1 MRELKTPGGGMN
13 ASQYDQIVDSLYDA
27 ALTPD
32 LWPAILQDLS
42 SAFGVAAVSIVP
54 LDDPLAVV
62 VSDELS
68 GARDEYVKD
77 KWWQVDSMM
86 PMLRQMAS
94 REFAY
99 ASLHYPSNDR
109 AIQDPFYQE
118 FRKPNG
124 IGNAISILGRFAT
137 GEVVATSFH
146 LRSDRDNADQLEEAL
161 LTSIA
166 RHCVKAMELTV
177 RASQSFSASSAISEL
192 AEICDVPVAMLDS
205 RMKLAVASRPLE
217 ALLGDGLI
225 IAGGKLRATRTAD
238 QAKLEG
244 MLREVMGSP
253 SDRQAR
259 ASNVIAISRRAS
271 DAPLLLRAYRMPAR
285 ADDYS
290 DLRTKWRVRALI
302 LVIDPD
308 RPSQQSPEDALK
320 ALGLTPGEARMAAFV
335 GQGRSPR
342 EASDA
347 LAVTEGTARVVLK
360 RIFAKLHLSRQPE
373 LVRLVGKLSTL
384 DPR

>member
-1 MRELKTPGGGMN
+1 MN

-68 GARDEYVKD
+68 GARDECVKD

-146 LRSDRDNADQLEEAL
+146 RCRS
-161 LTSIA
+161 
-166 RHCVKAMELTV
+166 
-177 RASQSFSASSAISEL
+177 
-192 AEICDVPVAMLDS
+192 
-205 RMKLAVASRPLE
+205 
-217 ALLGDGLI
+217 
-225 IAGGKLRATRTAD
+225 
-238 QAKLEG
+238 
-244 MLREVMGSP
+244 
-253 SDRQAR
+253 
-259 ASNVIAISRRAS
+259 
-271 DAPLLLRAYRMPAR
+271 
-285 ADDYS
+285 
-290 DLRTKWRVRALI
+290 WR
-302 LVIDPD
+302 
-308 RPSQQSPEDALK
+308 
-320 ALGLTPGEARMAAFV
+320 
-335 GQGRSPR
+335 
-342 EASDA
+342 
-347 LAVTEGTARVVLK
+347 
-360 RIFAKLHLSRQPE
+360 
-373 LVRLVGKLSTL
+373 
-384 DPR
+384 